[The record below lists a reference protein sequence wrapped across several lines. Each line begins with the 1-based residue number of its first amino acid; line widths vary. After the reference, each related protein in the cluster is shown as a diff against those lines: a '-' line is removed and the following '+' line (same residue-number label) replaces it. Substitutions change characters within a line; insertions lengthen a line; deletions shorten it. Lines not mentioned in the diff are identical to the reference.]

1 MTRSARGCSIR
12 SVVVSDD
19 RRKHILDGNDKGTG
33 GGHGPGRNRPNKTEF
48 PSEWSN
54 DQVIDAIKDVAND
67 PGSSRRVQPN
77 DRIAV
82 MGTREGV
89 GIEVIIEPD
98 KTTIVTGYP
107 TNLPRNQKK
116 ER

>member
-1 MTRSARGCSIR
+1 MVTAASELCEC
-12 SVVVSDD
+12 
-19 RRKHILDGNDKGTG
+19 RRTG

-48 PSEWSN
+48 PSGWSD
-54 DQVIDAIKDVAND
+54 DQVINAIKDVGND

-82 MGTREGV
+82 TGTREGV

-98 KTTIVTGYP
+98 KTTVVTGYP